1 MIIFVGGLIGA
12 GKSTVAKAL
21 AAHFSLHYYD
31 VDEVKKSVFKTDP
44 DYEHNMQN
52 GIPFGDE
59 IRKKVYSKVVEDLK
73 TLSTQHN
80 CIVVDET
87 LHKRAL
93 RGLLFEA
100 AEEFFG
106 GYFVIWVQADDDV
119 IVRRLSSRARKDH
132 ILKDPMAMH
141 NSMLAEFEGFEES
154 VLICRNNKKIEE
166 TMHEMQRFF
175 AAMFRFTKLR
185 AD

>member
-21 AAHFSLHYYD
+21 ATHFSLHYYD
-31 VDEVKKSVFKTDP
+31 VDEVKRSVFKTDL

-59 IRKKVYSKVVEDLK
+59 IRKKVYFKVVEDLK
-73 TLSTQHN
+73 ILSTQHE

-93 RGLLFEA
+93 RRLLFEA

-106 GYFVIWVQADDDV
+106 GYFVIWVQADENI
-119 IVRRLSSRARKDH
+119 IVKRLTSRARENH

-141 NSMLAEFEGFEES
+141 NSMLAEFVGFEEI
-154 VLICRNNKKIEE
+154 VLICRNNKTIEE

-185 AD
+185 GD